1 MLLSPRVPTKLPALP
16 PPLPPLPT
24 AREATVG
31 SLSVCLVSPSLRSKV
46 CVKERTVRVAAL
58 QGLQVVVV
66 IQGCRLLPESTG
78 WWSVGAFHTGAKF
91 GAVVPCEER

>member
-1 MLLSPRVPTKLPALP
+1 M
-16 PPLPPLPT
+16 
-24 AREATVG
+24 
-31 SLSVCLVSPSLRSKV
+31 
-46 CVKERTVRVAAL
+46 RVAAL

-66 IQGCRLLPESTG
+66 IQGCRLLPESRG